1 MPKKPS
7 PNRRR
12 SIAVTN
18 QNQPSIVP
26 KGRRRAHSIVPGA
39 KLSPLAKARRS
50 LVRLHFPLFS
60 AQGFDT
66 PIFFVLKA
74 PRKSILK
81 ASLLNIESQ
90 SQESTTQSQSF
101 VQDDATCSMD
111 FTQDFTVPVHDNTS
125 RKSFGRRVSFA
136 MCSEVRFF
144 EKRPKHS
151 TGSSQASP
159 PDSESPN
166 AQAVS
171 NENDYPRKRRGS
183 SVRYS
188 IAGSEDMDMT
198 TIAPGAFQARGSAI
212 LDEELSYEDE
222 GSYED
227 DMDVT
232 QALHGD
238 FARKRSLSYGGR
250 QALSQL
256 QSPSTT
262 DSDDPNGSRSD
273 IGDDSVQSDRS
284 QIMDFTIPLGQ
295 SLRPAEKDEA
305 WLALKKVTHS
315 GNDPSEPEPSSDDM
329 AHEHGDDDMN
339 LDDAMV
345 RLKRARDSMSLS
357 QTQEAHDNHDDTFTS
372 EENSFEDEL
381 DANKTLNLSRV
392 LGRTSLA
399 ASRMS
404 MGYQDSNMDESEV
417 YGNIVAGIQ
426 PTPRQSLAP
435 QSRPSEPLQPRKSLV
450 FQPPAPQNDNP
461 DAEQLASQSAK
472 PTATTSSTALPR
484 APSPTKSSNT
494 LSKTKPKPTF
504 SAAFAPPVARPSPRK
519 PDSSSASGTSLAK
532 RPRPS
537 NQDEIDMDIDQPSPA
552 KRQAL
557 AGKWLGVAE
566 PPNQES
572 PTPAPTAKTAP
583 KPKPLSPSKRA
594 PFQSSGT
601 VTAESTSRPPSA
613 LRRPSGY
620 FAKRKSLAVNF
631 SVPPANEPTPSVTV
645 SSPKKKPGIGMGRAS
660 MGSGA
665 SDAWTRFNKAAGSG
679 VSEKA
684 LGKQKSSD
692 KEAEA
697 EACVRESARQASASP
712 SPTRGSPAPAQRQ
725 LTQPSFH
732 QDERSPSPEI
742 LSLAGAN
749 DDFPDVQD
757 NDDHSGK
764 MEIDVDATRQWRE
777 GVEPAKYDE
786 EDDTVSHS

>member
-1 MPKKPS
+1 
-7 PNRRR
+7 
-12 SIAVTN
+12 
-18 QNQPSIVP
+18 
-26 KGRRRAHSIVPGA
+26 
-39 KLSPLAKARRS
+39 
-50 LVRLHFPLFS
+50 
-60 AQGFDT
+60 
-66 PIFFVLKA
+66 
-74 PRKSILK
+74 
-81 ASLLNIESQ
+81 
-90 SQESTTQSQSF
+90 
-101 VQDDATCSMD
+101 MD
-111 FTQDFTVPVHDNTS
+111 FTQDFTALVHDNTS
-125 RKSFGRRVSFA
+125 RKSLGRRVSFA
-136 MCSEVRFF
+136 ERSHVRFF
-144 EKRPKHS
+144 EKKKNHS
-151 TGSSQASP
+151 IGSSQASP

-166 AQAVS
+166 ARAVA
-171 NENDYPRKRRGS
+171 NENDYPKKRRGS

-188 IAGSEDMDMT
+188 IAGSVDMDMT
-198 TIAPGAFQARGSAI
+198 SIAPGAFQARGSAI

-250 QALSQL
+250 RQSLSQL

-273 IGDDSVQSDRS
+273 IGDESIQSDQS
-284 QIMDFTIPLGQ
+284 QVMDFTIPVGQ

-305 WLALKKVTHS
+305 WLALKRVTHS

-404 MGYQDSNMDESEV
+404 MGQDSNMDESEV
-417 YGNIVAGIQ
+417 YGNIVAHIQ
-426 PTPRQSLAP
+426 PTPRQSLVP
-435 QSRPSEPLQPRKSLV
+435 QSRPSEPLQRRKSSV
-450 FQPPAPQNDNP
+450 FQPPGPQNDNP
-461 DAEQLASQSAK
+461 DAEQLASESAK
-472 PTATTSSTALPR
+472 PSATTSSTAFTPR
-484 APSPTKSSNT
+484 SPSPTKSSNT
-494 LSKTKPKPTF
+494 ASKTKPKPTF
-504 SAAFAPPVARPSPRK
+504 SAAFAPPVTRPSPKK
-519 PDSSSASGTSLAK
+519 PDSSSASRTSLAK

-537 NQDEIDMDIDQPSPA
+537 NQDEIDMDIDKPSPA

-566 PPNQES
+566 PANEDS
-572 PTPAPTAKTAP
+572 PTPAPAAKTAP
-583 KPKPLSPSKRA
+583 KPRPLSPSKRA
-594 PFQSSGT
+594 PFQSSAAAS
-601 VTAESTSRPPSA
+601 AESTSRPPSA

-620 FAKRKSLAVNF
+620 FAKRKSLAVSF
-631 SVPPANEPTPSVTV
+631 SVPPTNEPTPSVTV

-660 MGSGA
+660 VGSGA

-684 LGKQKSSD
+684 SGKQKNSD

-725 LTQPSFH
+725 PTQQNFQ
-732 QDERSPSPEI
+732 QDERPPSPEI
-742 LSLAGAN
+742 PSPAEAD
-749 DDFPDVQD
+749 DDFTDVQD

-786 EDDTVSHS
+786 EDDTVSLS